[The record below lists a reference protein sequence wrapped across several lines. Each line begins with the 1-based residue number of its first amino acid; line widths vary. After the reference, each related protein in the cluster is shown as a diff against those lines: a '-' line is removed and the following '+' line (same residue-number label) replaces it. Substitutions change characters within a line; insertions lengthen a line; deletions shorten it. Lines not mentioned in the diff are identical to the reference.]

1 MHRMNIRRV
10 VMDVDMAVKRP
21 SLIDLAQAISQCA
34 GVEAV
39 NITVEEIDVEIV
51 GMDVT
56 IEGER
61 LDYDTLVQAIE
72 SVGAVVHSVDQ
83 IVAGDRLIERVPR
96 VR

>member
-1 MHRMNIRRV
+1 MNIRRV

-61 LDYDTLVQAIE
+61 LDYDTLIQAIE

>member
-1 MHRMNIRRV
+1 
-10 VMDVDMAVKRP
+10 MDVDMAVKRP

-61 LDYDTLVQAIE
+61 LDYDTLIQAIE

>member
-1 MHRMNIRRV
+1 MNLRRV
-10 VMDVDMAVKRP
+10 VLDVDMAVKRP
-21 SLIDLAQAISQCA
+21 SLIELAQAISQCA

-51 GMDVT
+51 GTDIT

-61 LDYDTLVQAIE
+61 LDYETLVQAIE
-72 SVGAVVHSVDQ
+72 SVGAVVHSIDQ
-83 IVAGDRLIERVPR
+83 LVAGDRLIERVPR

>member
-1 MHRMNIRRV
+1 MNIRRV

>member
-1 MHRMNIRRV
+1 
-10 VMDVDMAVKRP
+10 MDVDMAVKRP

-56 IEGER
+56 IEGAR
-61 LDYDTLVQAIE
+61 LDYDTLIQAIE